1 MFGTC
6 ILITHAV
13 AFFQNCNNIYFVYL
27 FNELLLHSFA
37 RFTYCFFRL
46 NFDFIILRHIVSMWM
61 TFVHLDESTQTFL
74 TDLPKMNMN
83 FFLINYQMQVMIFTL
98 FIAF

>member
-27 FNELLLHSFA
+27 LINF
-37 RFTYCFFRL
+37 YCIVLRVLRIVFFRL

-61 TFVHLDESTQTFL
+61 IFVHLDESTQTFL

-83 FFLINYQMQVMIFTL
+83 FFLLIIKCK
-98 FIAF
+98 